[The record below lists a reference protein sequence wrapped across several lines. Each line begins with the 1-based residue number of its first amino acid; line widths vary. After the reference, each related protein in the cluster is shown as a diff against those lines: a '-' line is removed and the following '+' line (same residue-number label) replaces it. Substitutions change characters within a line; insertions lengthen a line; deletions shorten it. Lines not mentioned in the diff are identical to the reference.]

1 MDSRLPNTEISFT
14 RIMEKII
21 PNIRINYDFNLVF
34 TPYPNNYDFINDF
47 YCRSFLHKSKFE
59 VYKEFNEN
67 PFLNK
72 EKKDELNIYFNKAQK
87 IYLFFKK
94 RYYAKTFHKYQH
106 YSGNID
112 LFHNSLDSCN
122 KRYKISLVCDDIIY
136 KFNVNDLIR
145 IINTGL
151 VYSPDFFPEPKM
163 PTNPWT
169 NVTLTKTNLYNIYFH
184 IVNNNILLPQLFYS
198 FFRCDWDIS
207 KFLCNHEA
215 FIRDVAIK
223 HYYDDVN
230 ELTKYNDIIIMLRK
244 YRSIISNLVIHPRFS
259 RNEVVEKLQHLLPLH
274 LTCEYTH
281 NPTNRLLAKRNLK
294 RELKKFSRN
303 NPQFGRIILTSRR
316 SHRTMFP
323 NREVETHIQEGSQL
337 PNHLFYSSLNLL
349 SNTIPNYTRVED
361 LLDHITES
369 LESSTNNENNND
381 DDDEDNNNED
391 DYDGEQITQ
400 DSEDEIEPREIP
412 IRTRFYTFSQMQSM
426 HEATEEAEAESQP
439 LNVQNTPQ
447 LYIEGTRILTQNM
460 PIENQELVDVYISED
475 DDDVVMTAVNDYL
488 DENIND
494 EDDFEDDEFDVDEIE
509 LPDDDSQP
517 DSN

>member
-1 MDSRLPNTEISFT
+1 
-14 RIMEKII
+14 
-21 PNIRINYDFNLVF
+21 
-34 TPYPNNYDFINDF
+34 
-47 YCRSFLHKSKFE
+47 
-59 VYKEFNEN
+59 
-67 PFLNK
+67 
-72 EKKDELNIYFNKAQK
+72 
-87 IYLFFKK
+87 
-94 RYYAKTFHKYQH
+94 
-106 YSGNID
+106 
-112 LFHNSLDSCN
+112 
-122 KRYKISLVCDDIIY
+122 
-136 KFNVNDLIR
+136 
-145 IINTGL
+145 
-151 VYSPDFFPEPKM
+151 
-163 PTNPWT
+163 
-169 NVTLTKTNLYNIYFH
+169 
-184 IVNNNILLPQLFYS
+184 
-198 FFRCDWDIS
+198 
-207 KFLCNHEA
+207 
-215 FIRDVAIK
+215 
-223 HYYDDVN
+223 
-230 ELTKYNDIIIMLRK
+230 
-244 YRSIISNLVIHPRFS
+244 
-259 RNEVVEKLQHLLPLH
+259 
-274 LTCEYTH
+274 
-281 NPTNRLLAKRNLK
+281 
-294 RELKKFSRN
+294 
-303 NPQFGRIILTSRR
+303 
-316 SHRTMFP
+316 MFP

-475 DDDVVMTAVNDYL
+475 DDDVVMTAVNIYL
-488 DENIND
+488 DENID
-494 EDDFEDDEFDVDEIE
+494 EDDEFEDDEFDVDEIE